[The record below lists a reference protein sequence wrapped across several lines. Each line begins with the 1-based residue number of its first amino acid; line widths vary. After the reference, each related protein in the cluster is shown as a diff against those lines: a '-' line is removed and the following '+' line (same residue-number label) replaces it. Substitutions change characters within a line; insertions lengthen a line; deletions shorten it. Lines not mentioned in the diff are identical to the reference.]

1 MCTRKSLLTILGVAI
16 LGALLV
22 APSAPAWSTN
32 TNYLTFNTP
41 VSLPGVTLAPGTYI
55 FRQPSE
61 TDSNIV
67 QVLKRDRSAS
77 YYMGITHPVA
87 RTNFQKG
94 AIVSMGE
101 AKPGQAV
108 PISVWFPLGEREG
121 HSFVYGR

>member
-1 MCTRKSLLTILGVAI
+1 MCTRKSLLTILGLAV
-16 LGALLV
+16 LGVLSV

-32 TNYLTFNTP
+32 TNYLTFNAP

-61 TDSNIV
+61 TDANIV
-67 QVLKRDRSAS
+67 QVLKADRSAS

-94 AIVSMGE
+94 TVVSLGE
-101 AKPGQAV
+101 AKPGQAA
-108 PISVWFPLGEREG
+108 PIRAWFPLGEREG
-121 HSFVYGR
+121 HSFMYER